1 MRNVVI
7 SIHKALASLDE
18 GLKSLFLPS
27 DISIHKALASLDGLS
42 FRNFSAA
49 FVFQSTRLSRASTL
63 GKGGV
68 TASFSISIH
77 KALASLDG
85 RRGADGCC
93 Y

>member
-18 GLKSLFLPS
+18 GLKSLFIPS

-49 FVFQSTRLSRASTL
+49 FVFQSTRLSRSSTAD
-63 GKGGV
+63 GEQMGAV
-68 TASFSISIH
+68 IEISIH
-77 KALASLDG
+77 KALASLDAG
-85 RRGADGCC
+85 CRGKISD
-93 Y
+93 